1 MSVQHKRLVGRQE
14 FGSYPL
20 IRHRPPPEISLS
32 AYVRSALEDERHL
45 GTRAKFPR
53 RNCVRPD
60 GQKFVF
66 YDNFLARSRAAPL
79 FGARVDFQGGNS
91 IGEIWLGFRLEKQL

>member
-79 FGARVDFQGGNS
+79 FGARVDFQGGNA
-91 IGEIWLGFRLEKQL
+91 IEKVLP